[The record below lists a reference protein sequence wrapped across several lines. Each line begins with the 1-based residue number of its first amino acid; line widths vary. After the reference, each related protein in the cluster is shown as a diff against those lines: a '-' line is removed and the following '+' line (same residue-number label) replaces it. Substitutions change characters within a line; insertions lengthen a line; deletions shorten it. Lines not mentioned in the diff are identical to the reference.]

1 MKKMKTTNKQK
12 VEATGNLDQMESFG
26 DSAQIWDSIF
36 QKYKSL
42 FINGTGRGKDI
53 LFDLKEDANGSHIP
67 IIIGCSFHRKED
79 PINGPDSTGERYL
92 IINFKIEKGTHLQ
105 VLNQGEGEE
114 LARQIADNWVKN
126 IFPLIIGS

>member
-1 MKKMKTTNKQK
+1 MKTTNKQK

-42 FINGTGRGKDI
+42 FINGTGRGKEI
-53 LFDLKEDANGSHIP
+53 LFDLKEDANGSHVP
-67 IIIGCSFHRKED
+67 IILICSFHRKED
-79 PINGPDSTGERYL
+79 PINGADSTGERYL
-92 IINFKIEKGTHLQ
+92 VIRVKKENETMLHI
-105 VLNQGEGEE
+105 LNQGEGEE
-114 LARQIADNWVKN
+114 LARQIANNWVKN